1 MIYLPE
7 VRAADSAATVR
18 VEAQGTAELVWAEM
32 DSLAWSL
39 IRQSLLLQWFAVN
52 LIHTNKATDKIP
64 IFLI

>member
-18 VEAQGTAELVWAEM
+18 VEAQGTAELVWAA
-32 DSLAWSL
+32 DSLAWVL
-39 IRQSLLLQWFAVN
+39 IKQSLLLQWFAVN
-52 LIHTNKATDKIP
+52 LIHMNEATDKIP